1 MLQLADTDFKIIM
14 LNMLK
19 NLEKNM
25 AKDGWFQH
33 SNKNI
38 KTNF

>member
-19 NLEKNM
+19 NLEKIWQKMDDFNTV
-25 AKDGWFQH
+25 
-33 SNKNI
+33 I
-38 KTNF
+38 KI